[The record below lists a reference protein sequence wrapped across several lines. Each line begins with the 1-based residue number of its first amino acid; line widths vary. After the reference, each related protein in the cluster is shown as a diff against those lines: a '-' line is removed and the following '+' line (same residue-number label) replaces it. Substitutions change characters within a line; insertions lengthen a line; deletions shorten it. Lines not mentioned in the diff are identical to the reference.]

1 MWLITGA
8 GGMLG
13 TDLAAA
19 LARASQPAVA
29 LRHGDLDIRDR
40 DAVTEAVRR
49 YRPDTVVNCAA
60 WTAVDAAEAN
70 EKEALEINGEAAGT
84 VARVC
89 AHFNARLIHISS
101 DYVFSGSAARPYAE
115 DAATGP
121 INGYGRTKLAGE
133 DAVLDAGPAIILRT
147 AWLYGANGPSFV
159 RTMVRLAGEQETLK
173 VVDDQFGQPTWT
185 ADLADQI
192 IASVSSGLRSGIY
205 HATNTGMTTWC
216 GLAREIF
223 MLLGADPD
231 RVSPVTTE
239 EFPRPAAR
247 PRYSVLGQERWASAG
262 MSAMRDWR
270 TALRAAW
277 PHLPVSAWAQ
287 RR

>member
-8 GGMLG
+8 DGMLG
-13 TDLAAA
+13 TDLATA
-19 LARASQPAVA
+19 LAGASQPAVA
-29 LRHGDLDIRDR
+29 LGHGDLDIRDQ
-40 DAVTEAVRR
+40 DAVADAIRR
-49 YRPDTVVNCAA
+49 YRPDAVVNCAA

-70 EKEALEINGEAAGT
+70 EKEALEVNGEAAGT
-84 VARVC
+84 VARAC
-89 AHFNARLIHISS
+89 ARFNARLVHISS
-101 DYVFSGSAARPYAE
+101 DYVFSGAATHPYAE

-133 DAVLDAGPAIILRT
+133 HAVLDAGPAIILRT

-173 VVDDQFGQPTWT
+173 VVDDQYGQPTWT
-185 ADLADQI
+185 ADLADQV
-192 IASVSSGLRSGIY
+192 IATLSFGLRPGIY
-205 HATNTGMTTWC
+205 HATNTGMTTWY

-223 MLLGADPD
+223 TLLGADPD
-231 RVSPVTTE
+231 RVHPVPSA
-239 EFPRPAAR
+239 EFPRPAQR
-247 PRYSVLGQERWASAG
+247 PRYSVLGQGRWAPAG
-262 MSAMRDWR
+262 LSPMRDWG

-277 PHLPVSAWAQ
+277 PHLPIASWAQ